1 MEIVSCSKY
10 LCSSKSLPIA
20 FLILTCIAVSIYSMV
35 LWRSANVDHSVN
47 THGNLS
53 LLLKSGEK
61 RFYNFSHTVS
71 PVNSSL
77 DDMADLVPRKKI
89 NRNKISLE
97 PCPIAP
103 PGLVGKLTINVQ
115 NIIKSVTND
124 DSLKRVVYG
133 GRYSPEDCIPRERTA
148 VIIPYRDR
156 EDHLDILTRHLHNIL
171 QRQQLE
177 YQIFAIEMAL
187 PTQFNRGILANIGVL
202 IAKETGD
209 FSCFII
215 HDVDALMMNDK
226 NLYRCGSQPRHL
238 VTGSTKYRS
247 GNNEYGLPYDSYMS
261 GVIALTDSQYTKANG
276 FSNVYFGWGGED
288 DDFNIRVQR
297 ANMKFER
304 PEKDIG
310 IYLAIPHDTDSTNQ
324 KNPAR
329 FGILD
334 AAAGRQWIEG
344 VNSFINNQ
352 LKIKY
357 KRYALEYR
365 KYYTWLLIGIN
376 EAAINKQ
383 YEKYLGEPFAA

>member
-20 FLILTCIAVSIYSMV
+20 FVILTCTAVSLYSMV
-35 LWRSANVDHSVN
+35 LWPSVNVDQRVN
-47 THGNLS
+47 IHRNLS
-53 LLLKSGEK
+53 LLLQSGK
-61 RFYNFSHTVS
+61 NKFYNISHAIS
-71 PVNSSL
+71 LVNSSKY
-77 DDMADLVPRKKI
+77 DISDLVARRKI
-89 NRNKISLE
+89 NRNRIRLN
-97 PCPIAP
+97 PCPKIP

-156 EDHLDILTRHLHNIL
+156 EDHLNILTRHLHNIL
-171 QRQQLE
+171 QRQQLN
-177 YQIFAIEMAL
+177 YQIFVIEMAL
-187 PTQFNRGILANIGVL
+187 PTQFNRGLLANIGVL
-202 IAKETGD
+202 IAKETGP

-215 HDVDALMMNDK
+215 HDVDALMMNDN

-261 GVIALTDSQYTKANG
+261 GAIALTDNQYTRVNG

-288 DDFNIRVQR
+288 DDFNIRVKR

-310 IYLAIPHDTDSTNQ
+310 IYLAIPHETDSTNQ

-344 VNSFINNQ
+344 LNSFIYNS

-357 KRYALEYR
+357 TRYALEYR
-365 KYYTWLLIGIN
+365 QYYTWLLIGVN
-376 EAAINKQ
+376 ETAINKQ
-383 YEKYLGEPFAA
+383 YEKYLGEPFAL